1 MPSSARYCGGLIVP
15 GIPARDL
22 AAEEWQALPAALR
35 AALVAQGAYEEI
47 DDTPAADDEPAEED
61 TDDGSR

>member
-1 MPSSARYCGGLIVP
+1 MPLSARYCGGLIVP

-47 DDTPAADDEPAEED
+47 DDTPADEPGDEED
-61 TDDGSR
+61 TDDGSW